1 MTSIAHE
8 NDRDRYS
15 QEFWD
20 KIEKNN
26 PELLDFILGFT
37 ANIEDENDK
46 TMFLDGLW
54 IMYSLFE
61 REDELKELESLNV

>member
-8 NDRDRYS
+8 DNRDRYS

-26 PELLDFILGFT
+26 PELLDFILGFI

-61 REDELKELESLNV
+61 REDESKELERLNV